1 MFFFQGRY
9 CNPECQRE
17 HWEQHRAFC
26 EERQEQREACAG
38 EGAGGGDGGGE
49 GDGEGEGGGGGEG
62 DEERQKAE
70 EEWREEMERCRRAML
85 EAFPMSEVD

>member
-26 EERQEQREACAG
+26 EERQEQREACAR
-38 EGAGGGDGGGE
+38 EGDGGGDVE
-49 GDGEGEGGGGGEG
+49 GEG

-70 EEWREEMERCRRAML
+70 EEWREELDRCRALL

>member
-26 EERQEQREACAG
+26 EERQEQREGDG
-38 EGAGGGDGGGE
+38 EGDGGGDVE
-49 GDGEGEGGGGGEG
+49 GEG

-70 EEWREEMERCRRAML
+70 EEWREELDRCRALL